1 MELTGSIKGISSDY
15 LTKKFQISLEINEEK
30 RLIEGYS
37 ALKDVNLLD
46 ISIKKHRKRRSLNAN
61 AYFHVL
67 VSKLADCLGI
77 SKVRCKNM
85 MVGRY
90 GQPFI
95 LDNGAEA
102 VIKTNIPA
110 SHMLENETVHCM
122 PCGSKTEDGKEY
134 VYYKVFRGSS
144 TYDTKEMS
152 ILVDG
157 VVSECQEQGIE
168 TLPPAELERMLKMWK
183 VSGGGRE

>member
-1 MELTGSIKGISSDY
+1 MEFTGSIKGINQNY
-15 LTKKFQISLEINEEK
+15 MTKKFEAVFEINEEK
-30 RLIEGYS
+30 RLAGGY
-37 ALKDVNLLD
+37 AELKEAGLLD
-46 ISIKKHRKRRSLNAN
+46 INIKKHRKKRSLNAN

-67 VSKLADCLGI
+67 VGRLADCLCI

-95 LDNGAEA
+95 LENGAEA

-110 SHMLENETVHCM
+110 SQMLENETVHCM
-122 PCGSKTEDGKEY
+122 PCGSRTEGGKEY

-144 TYDTKEMS
+144 IWLAGMFVLDVYKRQ
-152 ILVDG
+152 I
-157 VVSECQEQGIE
+157 
-168 TLPPAELERMLKMWK
+168 KMFLAK
-183 VSGGGRE
+183 K

>member
-1 MELTGSIKGISSDY
+1 MEFTGSIKGINTNY
-15 LTKKFQISLEINEEK
+15 LTKKFEIVLEINEEK
-30 RLIEGYS
+30 RLAGGYEE
-37 ALKDVNLLD
+37 LKEAGLLD
-46 ISIKKHRKRRSLNAN
+46 INIKKHRKRRSLNAN

-67 VSKLADCLGI
+67 VSRLADCLCI

-95 LDNGAEA
+95 LENGAEA
-102 VIKTNIPA
+102 VIKTNISA
-110 SHMLENETVHCM
+110 SQMLENETVHCM
-122 PCGSKTEDGKEY
+122 PCGSRTEDGKEY
-134 VYYKVFRGSS
+134 IYYKVFRGSS

-152 ILVDG
+152 ILVNG

-168 TLPPAELERMLKMWK
+168 TMPPAELGRMLEMWK
-183 VSGGGRE
+183 ASGSGKE

>member
-1 MELTGSIKGISSDY
+1 MEFTGSIKGINQNY
-15 LTKKFQISLEINEEK
+15 MTKKFEAVFEINEEK
-30 RLIEGYS
+30 RLAGEY
-37 ALKDVNLLD
+37 AELKEAGLLD
-46 ISIKKHRKRRSLNAN
+46 ISIKKHRKKRSLNAN

-67 VSKLADCLGI
+67 VGRLADCLCI

-95 LDNGAEA
+95 LGNGAEA

-110 SHMLENETVHCM
+110 SQMLENETVHCM
-122 PCGSKTEDGKEY
+122 PCGSRTEDGKEY

-152 ILVDG
+152 ILVSG

-168 TLPPAELERMLKMWK
+168 TMPPAELERMLKMWK
-183 VSGGGRE
+183 ASGSGRT